1 MTSRTNMS
9 KVAEEHIA
17 LIREKRKKG
26 LSFAATAEIL
36 RGQGIIVN
44 SVAVN
49 KAYNNYMRNLEMTK
63 IIANDTFGHQMVFET
78 FIKAGEHFH
87 CAPSFIKKKIDSGEP
102 IRDERSSWWLDTLL
116 EEK

>member
-1 MTSRTNMS
+1 MINRINMS

-17 LIREKRKKG
+17 LIKEKREKG

-36 RGQGIIVN
+36 RKQGIIVN

-49 KAYNNYMRNLEMTK
+49 KAYNNYIRNLKMTK
-63 IIANDTFGHQMVFET
+63 IIANDTFGHQMIFET

-87 CAPSFIKKKIDSGEP
+87 CAPSVIKKKIDKGDP
-102 IRDERSSWWLDTLL
+102 IRDTRSSWWLDTLV
-116 EEK
+116 EEE